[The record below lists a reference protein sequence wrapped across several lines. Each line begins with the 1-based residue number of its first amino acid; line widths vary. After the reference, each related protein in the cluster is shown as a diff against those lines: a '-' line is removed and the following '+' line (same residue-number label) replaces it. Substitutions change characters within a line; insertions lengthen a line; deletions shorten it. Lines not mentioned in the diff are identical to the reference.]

1 MSEVERRAEGA
12 EGHTLYERVPSTAL
26 GVLRQAQDDKGGL
39 HAKRGCMARTLRLGI
54 DVGGT
59 FTDVVAIDAE
69 TREVAARVKVPTT
82 HTAAEGVAAGIVS
95 GIEALFEQSGIH
107 PGEVAFIAHSTTQA
121 TNALLEGDVA
131 SVGVLGLIDGFAP
144 LARLQMRFPDLEL
157 APRVPFEARFRFV
170 RAGDGNAAH
179 AAIESLREYGT
190 QAIAVSQAFSVDRPG
205 AEAAAVADARAQG
218 LYATAGHEVS
228 SMYGLRARTR
238 TAALNAAILPK
249 MVRTARMTDD
259 AVKRATI
266 AAPLMVMRSD
276 GGVMDVREMER
287 RPILT
292 LLSGPAA
299 GVAGALLHENVT
311 DGIFIEVGG
320 TSADCSAIRAG
331 MPQMRPAR
339 VGGHRT
345 MLRTLDVR
353 TLAIAGGSM
362 IRANERAIVDV
373 GPRSAHIA
381 GLKYAS
387 FVEPEIF
394 EGARVERMRPTPHDT
409 ADYVAIVARDG
420 TRIAL
425 TPTCASNVLGFV
437 PESAFARGNA
447 QSARR
452 GFEVL
457 ARELNGDAE
466 ALATALLEI
475 ASGKVIA
482 AIEELIA
489 DYELDRE
496 TLVVVG
502 GGGGAAALVPY
513 AARRTGFEFRLARD
527 AEVISPIGVALAL
540 VREVVERTIVEP
552 TPEDIIRIR
561 REAQDAVVAAGAS
574 PERVEVAVE
583 IDTQRN
589 LVRAT
594 ASGASELAESAAHR
608 VESLDDLHAQ
618 AARLLRARGE
628 EVACVAQTAALFVY
642 ERIRTA
648 GARFG
653 RRRTVRDV
661 RVLDRTGVGRLA
673 LRDAFITQTM
683 AGKALDLLP
692 RAVEEATA
700 FGDVGRALPDIY
712 VMHGARIADFSGLAA
727 AEQAVALAAEELAGR
742 EPDAPVVI
750 LTASRPA

>member
-1 MSEVERRAEGA
+1 MSR
-12 EGHTLYERVPSTAL
+12 
-26 GVLRQAQDDKGGL
+26 K
-39 HAKRGCMARTLRLGI
+39 LRLGI

-59 FTDVVAIDAE
+59 FTDVVAVDAQ
-69 TREVAARVKVPTT
+69 TRTVAARVKLPTT
-82 HTAAEGVAAGIVS
+82 HTAPEGVAAGIIA
-95 GIEALFEQSGIH
+95 GIQAIFEQSGVSAA
-107 PGEVAFIAHSTTQA
+107 EVAFIAHSTTQA

-131 SVGVLGLIDGFAP
+131 DVGVLGLLDGFGV
-144 LARLQMRFPDLEL
+144 LARLQMRFPRLEL
-157 APRVPFEARFRFV
+157 APGVPFEARFAFA
-170 RAGDGNAAH
+170 RAGISAH
-179 AAIESLREYGT
+179 DALAQLRGGGA
-190 QAIAVSQAFSVDRPG
+190 QAIAVSQAFAVDRPD
-205 AEAAAVADARAQG
+205 AETAVVADAKALG

-259 AVKRATI
+259 AVKRAAI
-266 AAPLMVMRSD
+266 SAPLMVMRSD

-353 TLAIAGGSM
+353 TLGIAGGSM
-362 IRANERAIVDV
+362 IRINERNIVDV

-387 FVEPEIF
+387 FVRPELF
-394 EGARVERMRPTPHDT
+394 DGARIEHIRPTEHDT
-409 ADYVAIVARDG
+409 PDYAAIVARDG

-425 TPTCASNVLGFV
+425 TPTCASNMLGYV
-437 PESAFARGNA
+437 PEAAFARGDA
-447 QSARR
+447 QAARR

-457 ARELNGDAE
+457 AAHLNGDPE
-466 ALATALLEI
+466 QLARDLLDI

-482 AIEELIA
+482 TVNELIA

-513 AARRTGFEFRLARD
+513 TAQRTGVEFRLARD

-540 VREVVERTIVEP
+540 VREVVERTIVDP
-552 TPEDIIRIR
+552 SPEDILRIR

-594 ASGASELAESAAHR
+594 ASGASELAESASHK
-608 VESLDDLHAQ
+608 VEDETSLGAI
-618 AARLLRARGE
+618 AASLMRGSAE
-628 EVACVAQTAALFVY
+628 DVRCIAQTDALLAF
-642 ERIRTA
+642 ERTRTVR
-648 GARFG
+648 GRFG
-653 RRRTVRDV
+653 RARVVRDL
-661 RVLDRTGVGRLA
+661 RVLDRMGVGRLA
-673 LRDAFITQTM
+673 LRDAFVRQSRG
-683 AGKALDLLP
+683 ADALSDL
-692 RAVEEATA
+692 RAAVEDATA

-712 VMHGARIADFSGLAA
+712 VLHGARIADFSGLAS
-727 AEQAVALAAEELAGR
+727 AEQAAALAEEELAGR
-742 EPDAPVVI
+742 DADAPVVI

>member
-1 MSEVERRAEGA
+1 VTQAF
-12 EGHTLYERVPSTAL
+12 
-26 GVLRQAQDDKGGL
+26 GVDRP
-39 HAKRGCMARTLRLGI
+39 
-54 DVGGT
+54 
-59 FTDVVAIDAE
+59 DAE
-69 TREVAARVKVPTT
+69 T
-82 HTAAEGVAAGIVS
+82 
-95 GIEALFEQSGIH
+95 
-107 PGEVAFIAHSTTQA
+107 
-121 TNALLEGDVA
+121 
-131 SVGVLGLIDGFAP
+131 
-144 LARLQMRFPDLEL
+144 
-157 APRVPFEARFRFV
+157 
-170 RAGDGNAAH
+170 
-179 AAIESLREYGT
+179 
-190 QAIAVSQAFSVDRPG
+190 
-205 AEAAAVADARAQG
+205 AAAADARAQG

-249 MVRTARMTDD
+249 MVRTAKMTDD
-259 AVKRATI
+259 AVHRAAI
-266 AAPLMVMRSD
+266 SAPLMVMRSD

-362 IRANERAIVDV
+362 VRAADRRLLDV

-381 GLKYAS
+381 GLQYAS
-387 FVEPEIF
+387 FSEPGLF
-394 EGARVERMRPTPHDT
+394 DGARVERIQPTAHDP

-420 TRIAL
+420 TRIAI
-425 TPTCASNVLGFV
+425 TPTCASNMLGYV

-447 QSARR
+447 QAARR
-452 GFEVL
+452 AFEVL
-457 ARELNGDAE
+457 GAQLHVDAE
-466 ALATALLEI
+466 QLAEDLLEI
-475 ASGKVIA
+475 ASAKVIA

-502 GGGGAAALVPY
+502 GGGGAASLVPY
-513 AARRTGFEFRLARD
+513 TAKRAGVDCRLARD

-540 VREVVERTIVEP
+540 VREVVERTIVDP
-552 TPEDIIRIR
+552 TPEEILRIR
-561 REAQDAVVAAGAS
+561 RQAQDAVVAAGAS
-574 PERVEVAVE
+574 ADRIEVAVE

-594 ASGASELAESAAHR
+594 ASGASEIAQSSAQREKSDEELRAI
-608 VESLDDLHAQ
+608 
-618 AARLLRARGE
+618 AARLLRTPQAERLAATDALMVFGHARL
-628 EVACVAQTAALFVY
+628 T
-642 ERIRTA
+642 
-648 GARFG
+648 
-653 RRRTVRDV
+653 

-673 LRDAFITQTM
+673 LRDALVRRTTASAAM
-683 AGKALDLLP
+683 DAL
-692 RAVEEATA
+692 REAIEEATA
-700 FGDVGRALPDIY
+700 FGDVGRALPDVY
-712 VMHGARIADFSGLAA
+712 VLHGARIADFSGLAA
-727 AEQAVALAAEELAGR
+727 AEQALALAQEELAGR
-742 EPDAPVVI
+742 APEAPVVI
-750 LTASRPA
+750 LAASRPA

>member
-1 MSEVERRAEGA
+1 MSR
-12 EGHTLYERVPSTAL
+12 
-26 GVLRQAQDDKGGL
+26 K
-39 HAKRGCMARTLRLGI
+39 LRLGI

-59 FTDVVAIDAE
+59 FTDVVAVDAA
-69 TREVAARVKVPTT
+69 TRTVVARVKVPTT
-82 HTAAEGVAAGIVS
+82 HTAPEGVAAGIVA
-95 GIEALFEQSGIH
+95 GIEAILAQNGMAAD
-107 PGEVAFIAHSTTQA
+107 EVAFIAHSTTQA

-131 SVGVLGLIDGFAP
+131 RVGVLGLLDGFGA
-144 LARLQMRFPDLEL
+144 LARVQMRFPRLQL
-157 APRVPFEARFRFV
+157 APGIPFETEFAFV
-170 RAGDGNAAH
+170 RGEGGAGRALED
-179 AAIESLREYGT
+179 LRSNGV
-190 QAIAVSQAFSVDRPG
+190 QAVAVSQAFGVDRSD
-205 AEAAAVADARAQG
+205 AETAAAARARELG
-218 LYATAGHEVS
+218 LFATAGHEVS

-249 MVRTARMTDD
+249 MLRTARMTDD
-259 AVKRATI
+259 AVKRAAI

-353 TLAIAGGSM
+353 TLGIAGGSM
-362 IRANERAIVDV
+362 IRLNDRDIVDV

-381 GLKYAS
+381 GCAYAS
-387 FVEPEIF
+387 FSDPQAF
-394 EGARVERMRPTPHDT
+394 DGARIEHVRPTPHDT
-409 ADYVAIVARDG
+409 PDYAIIVTRSG
-420 TRIAL
+420 ERIAL
-425 TPTCASNVLGFV
+425 TPTCASNMLGYV
-437 PESAFARGNA
+437 PEHAFARGNA
-447 QSARR
+447 DAARR
-452 GFEVL
+452 GFEILAAHLDADAELL
-457 ARELNGDAE
+457 ARD
-466 ALATALLEI
+466 LLDI
-475 ASGKVIA
+475 ASAKVIA
-482 AIEELIA
+482 AVDELIA
-489 DYELDRE
+489 DYELDRD

-513 AARRTGFEFRLARD
+513 VAERAHAEFRLARD

-540 VREVVERTIVEP
+540 VREVVERTIVDP
-552 TPEDIIRIR
+552 SPEDIVRMR
-561 REAQDAVVAAGAS
+561 REAQDAVVTAGAS

-583 IDTQRN
+583 IDPQRN

-594 ASGASELAESAAHR
+594 ASGASELAESASHR
-608 VESLDDLHAQ
+608 TLDDGELL
-618 AARLLRARGE
+618 AAASALLRADAPAVRRL
-628 EVACVAQTAALFVY
+628 AHTDALVVF
-642 ERIRTA
+642 ERERMVRPRL
-648 GARFG
+648 GRARA
-653 RRRTVRDV
+653 TRDL

-673 LRDAFITQTM
+673 LREAYVRQTR
-683 AGKALDLLP
+683 AAQALEQL
-692 RAVEEATA
+692 RGAVEQATS

-712 VMHGARIADFSGLAA
+712 VLHGARIADFSGLAS
-727 AEQAVALAAEELAGR
+727 AEQAVALAEEELEGR
-742 EPDAPVVI
+742 APDAPVVI

>member
-1 MSEVERRAEGA
+1 MSR
-12 EGHTLYERVPSTAL
+12 
-26 GVLRQAQDDKGGL
+26 K
-39 HAKRGCMARTLRLGI
+39 LRLGI

-69 TREVAARVKVPTT
+69 NRTVAARVKVPTT
-82 HTAAEGVAAGIVS
+82 HTAPEGVAAGIIA
-95 GIEALFEQSGIH
+95 GIEAIFAQSGVSA
-107 PGEVAFIAHSTTQA
+107 GEVAFIAHSTTQA

-131 SVGVLGLIDGFAP
+131 NVGVLGLVDGFGV
-144 LARLQMRFPDLEL
+144 LARLQMRFPRLQL
-157 APRVPFEARFRFV
+157 APGIPFEARFEFSH
-170 RAGDGNAAH
+170 AGDGMH
-179 AAIESLREYGT
+179 AALERLREQGT
-190 QAIAVSQAFSVDRPG
+190 QAVAVSQAFAVDRPD
-205 AEAAAVADARAQG
+205 AEITAVADARALG

-266 AAPLMVMRSD
+266 SAPLMVMRSD

-353 TLAIAGGSM
+353 TLGIAGGSM
-362 IRANERAIVDV
+362 IRVNDRNIVDV

-387 FVEPEIF
+387 FLDPQIF
-394 EGARVERMRPTPHDT
+394 EGASVEHIRPTEHDT
-409 ADYVAIVARDG
+409 PDYAAIVARDG

-425 TPTCASNVLGFV
+425 TPTCASNILGYV
-437 PESAFARGNA
+437 PEHAFARGNA
-447 QSARR
+447 EAARR

-457 ARELNGDAE
+457 AEHLSAQPE
-466 ALATALLEI
+466 QLARDLLDI
-475 ASGKVIA
+475 ASAKVIA
-482 AIEELIA
+482 AVDELIA
-489 DYELDRE
+489 DYELDRD

-513 AARRTGFEFRLARD
+513 VAQRSGVEFRLARD

-540 VREVVERTIVEP
+540 VREVVERTIVDP
-552 TPEDIIRIR
+552 APEDIVRIR

-574 PERVEVAVE
+574 PERVEVAIE
-583 IDTQRN
+583 IDPQRN

-594 ASGASELAESAAHR
+594 ASGASELAESAAHKI
-608 VESLDDLHAQ
+608 EDEASLTV
-618 AARLLRARGE
+618 AAATLLRGNPDEARRI
-628 EVACVAQTAALFVY
+628 AATGSLAVF
-642 ERIRTA
+642 ERTRTLR
-648 GARFG
+648 GRFG
-653 RRRTVRDV
+653 RSRIVRDV

-673 LRDAFITQTM
+673 LRDAFVRQSRG
-683 AGKALDLLP
+683 ADALADL
-692 RAVEEATA
+692 RAAVEEATA

-712 VMHGARIADFSGLAA
+712 VLHGARIADFSGLASG
-727 AEQAVALAAEELAGR
+727 EQAAALAEEELAGR
-742 EPDAPVVI
+742 DADAPVVI

>member
-1 MSEVERRAEGA
+1 MSR
-12 EGHTLYERVPSTAL
+12 
-26 GVLRQAQDDKGGL
+26 K
-39 HAKRGCMARTLRLGI
+39 LRLGI

-69 TREVAARVKVPTT
+69 TRTVAARVKVPTT
-82 HTAAEGVAAGIVS
+82 HTAPQGVAAGIIA
-95 GIEALFEQSGIH
+95 GIEAILEQSGI
-107 PGEVAFIAHSTTQA
+107 GASDVAFIAHSTTQA

-131 SVGVLGLIDGFAP
+131 TVGVLGLLDGFGI
-144 LARLQMRFPDLEL
+144 LARMQMRFPRLQL
-157 APRVPFEARFRFV
+157 APGVPFEARFAFA
-170 RAGDGNAAH
+170 RAGDSAQAALQ
-179 AAIESLREYGT
+179 ELRAGGA
-190 QAIAVSQAFSVDRPG
+190 QAVAVSQPFAVDRPEAETTAV
-205 AEAAAVADARAQG
+205 AEARADG

-249 MVRTARMTDD
+249 MVRTARMTDE
-259 AVKRATI
+259 AVKGATI
-266 AAPLMVMRSD
+266 SAPLMVMRSD

-353 TLAIAGGSM
+353 TLGIAGGSM
-362 IRANERAIVDV
+362 IRVNDRHIVDV

-387 FVEPEIF
+387 FVEPGVF
-394 EGARVERMRPTPHDT
+394 DGARVEFVRPTEHDT
-409 ADYVAIVARDG
+409 PDYAAIVARDG

-425 TPTCASNVLGFV
+425 TPTCASNLLGYV
-437 PESAFARGNA
+437 PENAFARGNA
-447 QSARR
+447 AAARR

-457 ARELNGDAE
+457 AEHLQSKPEELARELLD
-466 ALATALLEI
+466 I
-475 ASGKVIA
+475 ASQKVIA
-482 AIEELIA
+482 AVDELIT

-513 AARRTGFEFRLARD
+513 VAQRSGIEFRLARD

-540 VREVVERTIVEP
+540 VREVVERTIVDP
-552 TPEDIIRIR
+552 SPEDIVRIR

-594 ASGASELAESAAHR
+594 ASGASELAESAAHKREDDDTLQRMAAALLRCGAAQVRR
-608 VESLDDLHAQ
+608 V
-618 AARLLRARGE
+618 AATDALVAFERTRTIRSRFGRARG
-628 EVACVAQTAALFVY
+628 
-642 ERIRTA
+642 
-648 GARFG
+648 
-653 RRRTVRDV
+653 VRDV
-661 RVLDRTGVGRLA
+661 RVLDRSGVGRLA
-673 LRDAFITQTM
+673 LRDAFVRQARA
-683 AGKALDLLP
+683 AGALAELREAID
-692 RAVEEATA
+692 EATA

-712 VMHGARIADFSGLAA
+712 VVHGARIADFSGLAS
-727 AEQAVALAAEELAGR
+727 AEQAVALAEEELAGR
-742 EPDAPVVI
+742 EPDAPVLI

>member
-1 MSEVERRAEGA
+1 M
-12 EGHTLYERVPSTAL
+12 P
-26 GVLRQAQDDKGGL
+26 
-39 HAKRGCMARTLRLGI
+39 RTLRLGI

-59 FTDVVAIDAE
+59 FTDVVAVDSR
-69 TREVAARVKVPTT
+69 TREVIARVKVPTT
-82 HTAAEGVAAGIVS
+82 HEAAEGVAAGIVC
-95 GIEALFEQSGIH
+95 GIH
-107 PGEVAFIAHSTTQA
+107 TLFAQSDISPDEVAFIAHSTTQA

-131 SVGVLGLIDGFAP
+131 LVGVLGLLDGFAP
-144 LARLQMRFPDLEL
+144 LARAQMRFPHLQL
-157 APRVPFEARFRFV
+157 APGVPFETRFAFA
-170 RAGDGNAAH
+170 RAGDGAA
-179 AAIESLREYGT
+179 AQRAIESLRKDGVTAVAVT
-190 QAIAVSQAFSVDRPG
+190 QAFAVDRPQ
-205 AEAAAVADARAQG
+205 AETAAVADAREQG
-218 LYATAGHEVS
+218 LFATAGHEVS

-238 TAALNAAILPK
+238 TAALNAAILPR
-249 MVRTARMTDD
+249 MVRTARMTDE

-292 LLSGPAA
+292 MLSGPAA

-362 IRANERAIVDV
+362 IRANASGIVDV

-387 FVEPEIF
+387 FVEPDVF
-394 EGARVERMRPTPHDT
+394 RGARVERVRPTARDP
-409 ADYVAIVARDG
+409 ADYVAIVAADG
-420 TRIAL
+420 SRIAL
-425 TPTCASNVLGFV
+425 TPTCASNMLGYV
-437 PESAFARGNA
+437 PDGAFAKGNPI
-447 QSARR
+447 SARR

-457 ARELNGDAE
+457 AQHIGGSAEELARR
-466 ALATALLEI
+466 ALEI
-475 ASGKVIA
+475 ASSKVIA
-482 AIEELIA
+482 AIDELIA

-502 GGGGAAALVPY
+502 GGGGAAALVPF
-513 AARRTGFEFRLARD
+513 AAQRTGVEFRLARD

-540 VREVVERTIVEP
+540 VREVVERTIVDP
-552 TPEDIIRIR
+552 SPEDILRIR
-561 REAQDAVVAAGAS
+561 RQAQDAVVAAGAS

-583 IDTQRN
+583 IDPQRN

-594 ASGASELAESAAHR
+594 ASGATEIAESASHR
-608 VESLDDLHAQ
+608 VQDDEELTQSAE
-618 AARLLRARGE
+618 RLLRSD
-628 EVACVAQTAALFVY
+628 AASVRRVGATDALVVF
-642 ERIRTA
+642 ERERTIA
-648 GARFG
+648 LAFGG
-653 RRRTVRDV
+653 RRIVRDA

-673 LRDAFITQTM
+673 LRDAFVSQTT
-683 AGKALDLLP
+683 AAQALDVL
-692 RAVEEATA
+692 RATVEEATS
-700 FGDVGRALPDIY
+700 FGDVGRAIPDMY
-712 VMHGARIADFSGLAA
+712 VLHGARIADFSGLASG
-727 AEQAVALAAEELAGR
+727 EQAVALAAEELQGR
-742 EPDAPVVI
+742 EPNAPVVI
-750 LTASRPA
+750 LAASRPG